1 MSLLRGVVSR
11 RRSGPRGNLVGAAE
25 AAPTGS
31 FTPGSTAPA
40 QQAAADLHQV
50 AEAQLSIAVLVE
62 HRAEQAAAEAALLA
76 DVLLFLAED
85 AAEGVGIRARRLAT
99 VALEHALGQV
109 RHHDRREDLQQLVR
123 LAALQRSEEH
133 TSELQSLMRIS
144 YAVFCLK
151 KKKYNR

>member
-85 AAEGVGIRARRLAT
+85 AAEGVGIRARR
-99 VALEHALGQV
+99 
-109 RHHDRREDLQQLVR
+109 
-123 LAALQRSEEH
+123 RSEEH
-133 TSELQSLMRIS
+133 TSTPVTNAHPVCRLLLE
-144 YAVFCLK
+144 K
-151 KKKYNR
+151 KNHPNKKTN

>member
-62 HRAEQAAAEAALLA
+62 HREI
-76 DVLLFLAED
+76 
-85 AAEGVGIRARRLAT
+85 GRAH
-99 VALEHALGQV
+99 V
-109 RHHDRREDLQQLVR
+109 
-123 LAALQRSEEH
+123 
-133 TSELQSLMRIS
+133 ELQSLMRIS

-151 KKKYNR
+151 KKNKQIQRIQYTIHKIKSIIIHHTYKQ

>member
-85 AAEGVGIRARRLAT
+85 AAEG
-99 VALEHALGQV
+99 
-109 RHHDRREDLQQLVR
+109 
-123 LAALQRSEEH
+123 RSEEH
-133 TSELQSLMRIS
+133 TSELQSLMRIPS
-144 YAVFCLK
+144 SVFCLNK
-151 KKKYNR
+151 KTLN

>member
-85 AAEGVGIRARRLAT
+85 AEIGRAHVCTPVTTAHLVCRLL
-99 VALEHALGQV
+99 LEKQKTA
-109 RHHDRREDLQQLVR
+109 
-123 LAALQRSEEH
+123 
-133 TSELQSLMRIS
+133 
-144 YAVFCLK
+144 
-151 KKKYNR
+151 

>member
-99 VALEHALGQV
+99 VAL
-109 RHHDRREDLQQLVR
+109 DRKSTR
-123 LAALQRSEEH
+123 LNS
-133 TSELQSLMRIS
+133 SP
-144 YAVFCLK
+144 
-151 KKKYNR
+151 